1 MGQLCGIGQC
11 CINMNGLESRV
22 ALENLVT
29 ADSFGQTVKNSRDK
43 NPRPFRTQLPM
54 AELGVVDQILTPLSH
69 SDVPAFPVLDGER
82 TAVLFK

>member
-1 MGQLCGIGQC
+1 MSQLCGIGQR

-22 ALENLVT
+22 TSENLV
-29 ADSFGQTVKNSRDK
+29 AAGSFGQTVKNSRDK
-43 NPRPFRTQLPM
+43 NPRPFHTQLPM

-69 SDVPAFPVLDGER
+69 RDVLAFLVLDGER